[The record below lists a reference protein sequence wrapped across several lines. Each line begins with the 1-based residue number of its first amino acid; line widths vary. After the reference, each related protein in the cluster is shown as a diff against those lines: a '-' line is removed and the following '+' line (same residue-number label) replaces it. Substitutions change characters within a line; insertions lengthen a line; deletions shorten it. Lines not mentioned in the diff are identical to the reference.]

1 MMPMST
7 IAVTKSNIESK
18 VLTSEKTIV
27 LEFWAKWS
35 ESCKAVS
42 PILEELANECPN
54 ILVGKVNVDYEP
66 ELARAYGIV
75 SLPTL
80 VVIKDGKVTNKIV
93 GSQSKD
99 DLIDLLS

>member
-1 MMPMST
+1 MST

-18 VLTSEKTIV
+18 VLSSNKTII

-35 ESCKAVS
+35 ESCKLVS
-42 PILEELANECPN
+42 PILEELAKECPN
-54 ILVGKVNVDYEP
+54 LLVGKVNVDYEP
-66 ELARAYGIV
+66 ELARSYGIA

-80 VVIKDGKVTNKIV
+80 IVIKDGKVTNKIV

-99 DLIDLLS
+99 DLLEILS